1 MPAHEVGDV
10 VKQKAVDATSG
21 CYGTQKNIVV
31 LVDKEGKAYYLER
44 TLYDEDA
51 KPIEK
56 GKGDKVFEFQIEG
69 W

>member
-1 MPAHEVGDV
+1 
-10 VKQKAVDATSG
+10 
-21 CYGTQKNIVV
+21 V

-51 KPIEK
+51 RPIEK
-56 GKGDKVFEFQIEG
+56 GKGDREFEFQIEG

>member
-1 MPAHEVGDV
+1 MPAHEIGDV
-10 VKQKAVDATSG
+10 VKHKAVDATSG

-44 TLYDEDA
+44 TLYDGNA
-51 KPIEK
+51 KAIEV
-56 GKGDKVFEFQIEG
+56 GKGDREFEFQIEG